1 MGNKLDP
8 SFVVGLVS
16 LGSTGKIRVA
26 KARTFDARADA
37 RTYAIEKN
45 LKRRSSTVGEWLVI
59 PTTPGPIVRK

>member
-16 LGSTGKIRVA
+16 LGATGKIRVA